1 MLEADFGVSVSQ
13 KLGELGNEAFA
24 KAEADATSRFLG
36 KSSFLSHFTKF
47 ISLITIFFKFFVQD
61 VVQPFAQ
68 ILFMILFGFFFQ
80 FFFKL

>member
-36 KSSFLSHFTKF
+36 KIFTFLEQSNPKKTKF
-47 ISLITIFFKFFVQD
+47 
-61 VVQPFAQ
+61 
-68 ILFMILFGFFFQ
+68 LFWAECFFF
-80 FFFKL
+80 

>member
-36 KSSFLSHFTKF
+36 KSSFLTHFTKV
-47 ISLITIFFKFFVQD
+47 ITIFFN
-61 VVQPFAQ
+61 
-68 ILFMILFGFFFQ
+68 FFQ
-80 FFFKL
+80 S